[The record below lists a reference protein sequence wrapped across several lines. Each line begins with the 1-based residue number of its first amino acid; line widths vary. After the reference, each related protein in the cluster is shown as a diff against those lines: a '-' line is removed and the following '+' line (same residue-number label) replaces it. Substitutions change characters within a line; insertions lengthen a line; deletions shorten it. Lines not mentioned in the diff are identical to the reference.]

1 VKEAPAIGFHYRAS
15 SMLAVATIGVVV
27 LAIAALSW
35 VGGPGWLHGLLLL
48 AIVAY
53 GSWSL
58 ISLLRPP
65 VKSVLWRADGGAE
78 LTLQDEVSGPRGEVQ
93 GAVAYAR
100 VLGPLIVLTL
110 RWPPRERMTL
120 WLLPDNLD
128 RDTRRRLRMRLG
140 NATAAGLASGSADS
154 H

>member
-1 VKEAPAIGFHYRAS
+1 MKEAPAIGFHYRAS
-15 SMLAVATIGVVV
+15 SVLAVATTGIVV
-27 LAIAALSW
+27 LAIAALAW
-35 VGGPGWLHGLLLL
+35 VGGPGWLHGLLLV

-53 GSWSL
+53 GGWSL

-65 VKSVLWRADGGAE
+65 VQSVLWRVDGGAE
-78 LTLQDEVSGPRGEVQ
+78 LTLQDTASGTRDEVQ
-93 GAVAYAR
+93 GVIAHAR

-128 RDTRRRLRMRLG
+128 HDTRRRLRMRLG
-140 NATAAGLASGSADS
+140 HATAVGLASGNADN